1 MPDALAI
8 SFGMMRWMF
17 ALMLLLST
25 AAAGAGEGAADGAG
39 LRVVD
44 GDTLMA
50 GRERIRLAGIDAPE
64 RGQLC
69 RRSDGQSW
77 ACGAA
82 ATAELVLLVGK
93 GALTCT
99 GLRLDIYGRRLA
111 RCHGAAGD
119 LGQALV
125 ASGLATAFGD
135 EAPRYR
141 ATERRAAAAGIGIW
155 QNPGGYSR
163 PHPDRRA
170 DCRIKGNIGRSGRI
184 YHLPG
189 QRSYSATR
197 VDPGHGERWF
207 CAEADAVLAGWRR
220 AGG

>member
-1 MPDALAI
+1 MAI
-8 SFGMMRWMF
+8 SLGMMRWMV

-25 AAAGAGEGAADGAG
+25 TAFSAGAG

-44 GDTLMA
+44 GDTLVA

-69 RRSDGQSW
+69 RRSDGQNW

-82 ATAELVLLVGK
+82 ATAELVRLVGK
-93 GALTCT
+93 GVLTCT
-99 GLRLDIYGRRLA
+99 GQRYDIYGRRLA
-111 RCHGAAGD
+111 RCHAGAGD

-125 ASGLATAFGD
+125 ARGLATAFG
-135 EAPRYR
+135 EER
-141 ATERRAAAAGIGIW
+141 ALYHDAERRASVAGVGIW
-155 QNPGGYSR
+155 QNPDGYTR

-184 YHLPG
+184 YHVPG
-189 QRSYSATR
+189 QRSYTNGPI
-197 VDPGHGERWF
+197 D
-207 CAEADAVLAGWRR
+207 
-220 AGG
+220 